1 MKTYTKTGDK
11 GTTALIG
18 GKRVPKFHPR
28 VEAYGIVDE
37 LISCIGL
44 VRACEIEARLQKELH
59 EIQSRLMIC
68 AAMLAADE
76 QSEKA
81 LPTITSKDVNLLE
94 KAIDEIEKTLPALCH
109 FVLPAA
115 PLSAASCH
123 MARSVCRRAERVCTA
138 LSIEYS
144 LPAAVLVYMNR
155 LSDYLFVLAR
165 QLTVK
170 SGRPEEFWNP
180 K

>member
-1 MKTYTKTGDK
+1 MKIYTKTGDK

-18 GKRVPKFHPR
+18 GTRVPKSHPR

-37 LISCIGL
+37 LISSIGL
-44 VRACEIEARLQKELH
+44 IRACEIEARLQKELH

-76 QSEKA
+76 HAEKT
-81 LPTITSKDVNLLE
+81 LPTITPEDVILLE
-94 KAIDEIEKTLPALCH
+94 NAIDEIEKTLPSLCH

-138 LSIEYS
+138 FAIEYS
-144 LPAAVLVYMNR
+144 LPAIVLVYMNR

-170 SGRPEEFWNP
+170 SGCPEKFWIP